1 MAKQNTANAIKL
13 KRVYEPPQGSDGT
26 RILIDRLWPR
36 GIKKTDAAI
45 DRWLK
50 EIAPSADLRR
60 WFGHRPERWPEFRR
74 RYLAELQRRA
84 ELVEEIRNAARE
96 GPVTLVYAARDEAH
110 NDAVVLKELL
120 DDQSDE
126 S

>member
-1 MAKQNTANAIKL
+1 MRTAHQIRL
-13 KRVYEPPQGSDGT
+13 KRAYERPEPNDGT

-50 EIAPSADLRR
+50 EVAPSAELRR

-74 RYLAELQRRA
+74 RYRA
-84 ELVEEIRNAARE
+84 ELRRHPEIVEEIRKTARA

-120 DDQSDE
+120 TGEE
-126 S
+126 SAS